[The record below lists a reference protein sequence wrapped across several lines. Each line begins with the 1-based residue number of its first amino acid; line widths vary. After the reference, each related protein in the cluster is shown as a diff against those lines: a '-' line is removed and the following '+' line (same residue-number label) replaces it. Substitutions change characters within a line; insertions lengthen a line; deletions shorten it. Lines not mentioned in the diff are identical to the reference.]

1 MTKPSDIESR
11 LRKLEKGP
19 DKNVLADM
27 DNKAKAIAD
36 IVSAQALRLLKK
48 D

>member
-1 MTKPSDIESR
+1 MTKPRDIESR

-19 DKNVLADM
+19 DKNVLAAM
-27 DNKAKAIAD
+27 DNKAKAIAG
-36 IVSAQALRLLKK
+36 IVSAQALRHLKK

>member
-1 MTKPSDIESR
+1 MTKQSDIESR

-19 DKNVLADM
+19 DKNVLAAM
-27 DNKAKAIAD
+27 DNKAKAIAG
-36 IVSAQALRLLKK
+36 IVSAQQLRLLKK